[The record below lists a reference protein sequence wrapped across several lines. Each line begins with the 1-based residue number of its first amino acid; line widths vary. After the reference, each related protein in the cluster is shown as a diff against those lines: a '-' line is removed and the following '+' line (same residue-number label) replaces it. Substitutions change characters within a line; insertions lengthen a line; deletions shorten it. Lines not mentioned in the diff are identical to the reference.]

1 MYIKHIFLLF
11 MLLIC
16 LCGCAGKNTV
26 RNSHAVN
33 DAHILSGEDDA
44 VNRASGHESTESAP
58 YKTPPEQVNDAPKP
72 VPVNTAAETITID
85 WNGESLSRAV
95 ACPGNK
101 MYFSQWE
108 FENRKSA
115 LYEMNIGENS
125 LLPSDLPVPEGM
137 EVKAMAEDNAGHLHL
152 LLRPSSG
159 QPETSV
165 SLIRE
170 IDRTGGIVRDVDIS
184 EAVKGRY
191 VLWQAFL
198 ADSSGNYYIKDL
210 DYMIRIGKDG
220 KVLWEMDNQSMGI
233 SRSYAAE
240 AVEDIIYISY
250 QKDGI
255 TCIGEVSS
263 ADGSLCKEYPLAG
276 ISDSDPVMTMKQGT
290 DSTLLLY
297 GSSSGIWAWTP
308 DGNRIEKRADIKEA
322 QLPYDEIIVARKFLS
337 DGRLLLVKHIL
348 DNDNLAGITCQ
359 YIPGGR

>member
-1 MYIKHIFLLF
+1 
-11 MLLIC
+11 
-16 LCGCAGKNTV
+16 
-26 RNSHAVN
+26 
-33 DAHILSGEDDA
+33 
-44 VNRASGHESTESAP
+44 
-58 YKTPPEQVNDAPKP
+58 
-72 VPVNTAAETITID
+72 
-85 WNGESLSRAV
+85 
-95 ACPGNK
+95 
-101 MYFSQWE
+101 
-108 FENRKSA
+108 
-115 LYEMNIGENS
+115 
-125 LLPSDLPVPEGM
+125 
-137 EVKAMAEDNAGHLHL
+137 
-152 LLRPSSG
+152 
-159 QPETSV
+159 
-165 SLIRE
+165 
-170 IDRTGGIVRDVDIS
+170 
-184 EAVKGRY
+184 
-191 VLWQAFL
+191 
-198 ADSSGNYYIKDL
+198 
-210 DYMIRIGKDG
+210 MIRIGKDG